1 VQRVIPVIR
10 RELTYISKSVKV
22 AGSLIHG
29 SYYRSQDIAQAMNQ
43 QELESVLSNLNLSAI
58 HYFDSVGST
67 NDEALAMARKGAK
80 DLTLVVADE
89 QTMGRGRLDRPWFTP
104 PQTALAFSLVLRPT
118 YAEKKLLSR
127 TVGLAALALTDVLQT
142 LNLTPQIKWPND
154 VLLNGRKLA
163 GILIEAVWFEDE
175 VISLVIGMGVNIA
188 KGSVPATDILGFPA
202 ISLEGL
208 LGYMP
213 DRMVLLNAILANI
226 IALRPQMGTD
236 AFLSLWEKKLA
247 YYGRQVRVEM
257 GGEKSVSG
265 KVVGLESD
273 GSLKLIGDDGKS
285 ISVRF
290 GDVRLRLFA

>member
-1 VQRVIPVIR
+1 
-10 RELTYISKSVKV
+10 
-22 AGSLIHG
+22 
-29 SYYRSQDIAQAMNQ
+29 MNQ
-43 QELESVLSNLNLSAI
+43 QELESVLSDLNLSAI

-104 PQTALAFSLVLRPT
+104 SQTALAFSLILRPT
-118 YAEKKLLSR
+118 HTEKALLSR
-127 TVGLAALALTDVLQT
+127 TVGLAALALSDVLQT
-142 LNLTPQIKWPND
+142 LNLSSQIKWPND

-188 KGSVPATDILGFPA
+188 KGSVPTTDILGFPA

-226 IALRPQMGTD
+226 IALRPQMGADT
-236 AFLSLWEKKLA
+236 FLSSWEKKLA

-273 GSLKLIGDDGKS
+273 GSLKLLGDDGKS